1 MTQKCDWRRIGICI
15 VLVSMIVLSGCVTVS
30 VNSEVNSDGTIESY
44 EINMTMSQ
52 MVYGLMQRSASENG
66 YSSVKEYL
74 LSDINKSQAK
84 KIEYEEK
91 SSDGNKTV
99 TIRFKN
105 FKPSGDGSIS
115 IKKKDGMM
123 TYKDR
128 TFMGTTNTTQQ
139 GSSSKINVE
148 YKLTMPGKIKNS
160 TADSVDGDTATWELS
175 GSNESRLIYAKSEIS
190 SGLGLLAIAGIG
202 IGGLLIIA
210 IAIGAFLFYRSDGLS
225 INNV

>member
-1 MTQKCDWRRIGICI
+1 
-15 VLVSMIVLSGCVTVS
+15 MIVLSGCVTVS

-44 EINMTMSQ
+44 EVNLTMSK
-52 MVYGLMQRSASENG
+52 MIYGLMQRSASQKG
-66 YSSVKEYL
+66 YSSVKGYL

-91 SSDGNKTV
+91 ISEGNKTI

-105 FKPSGDGSIS
+105 FKPTGDGPITT
-115 IKKKDGMM
+115 KKKNGMM
-123 TYKDR
+123 IYKDQ
-128 TFMGTTNTTQQ
+128 TFMGSGNTTQQ
-139 GSSSKINVE
+139 GSASKIHVE
-148 YKLTMPGKIKNS
+148 YTLTMPGKIKNS
-160 TADSVDGDTATWELS
+160 TADSVDGNTATWEIS
-175 GSNESRLIYAKSEIS
+175 GSDGSRLIYAKSEIS

-202 IGGLLIIA
+202 IGGLLIIT

>member
-1 MTQKCDWRRIGICI
+1 
-15 VLVSMIVLSGCVTVS
+15 MIVLSGCVTVS
-30 VNSEVNSDGTIESY
+30 VHSKVNSDGTIESY
-44 EINMTMSQ
+44 EVNMTMSE
-52 MVYGLMQRSASENG
+52 MVYGLMQRSASQQG

-74 LSDINKSQAK
+74 LSDINESQAK

-99 TIRFKN
+99 TLRFKN
-105 FKPSGDGSIS
+105 FNPSGNGSIS

-123 TYKDR
+123 IYKDR
-128 TFMGTTNTTQQ
+128 TFMGSGNATRQ
-139 GSSSKINVE
+139 GSSSKIQVE

-160 TADSVDGDTATWELS
+160 TADSVDGNTATWELS
-175 GSNESRLIYAKSEIS
+175 GSSESRMIYAKSEIS

-225 INNV
+225 INSV